1 MLVDFLYTTSIS
13 CRFSGFLTH
22 DPVFS
27 IKEVFMT
34 YVVFLF
40 IFVFL
45 CFFLLRK
52 SFGYI
57 NIYAFCYG
65 LL

>member
-45 CFFLLRK
+45 CFFCFVSLL
-52 SFGYI
+52 GI
-57 NIYAFCYG
+57 
-65 LL
+65 

>member
-1 MLVDFLYTTSIS
+1 MLVGFLYTTSIS

-40 IFVFL
+40 LFVFVFF
-45 CFFLLRK
+45 CFVCL
-52 SFGYI
+52 FGYI